1 MRNMDARKE
10 IAELRKMITDYIAYL
25 KEFTFKTIDILRT
38 IDRRLAALEAR
49 LGSLELPAAPEAP
62 APKPETIV
70 KPAPK
75 PEIPPRTERPAPRP
89 IARRPIEKP
98 PIERPASIAP
108 VMPTKKRVRKKP
120 EEEVPSES
128 IAEIAESLGEIL
140 DV

>member
-1 MRNMDARKE
+1 MDVRKE

-25 KEFTFKTIDILRT
+25 KEFTFKTIDIMRT

-49 LGSLELPAAPEAP
+49 LGALELAPEGPEVIPTPKKPPVTPSVPAPEPKPEIP
-62 APKPETIV
+62 APKPEPIPKTTLR
-70 KPAPK
+70 KP
-75 PEIPPRTERPAPRP
+75 IERV
-89 IARRPIEKP
+89 IEKP
-98 PIERPASIAP
+98 AIPPLI
-108 VMPTKKRVRKKP
+108 KKERKKP